1 MKLEEILH
9 QAEALNASDIHLSV
23 GKVPF
28 FRIDGE
34 LRSVIASTINALE
47 METIVA
53 GILSKQDYLF
63 LTEHGEVDCAWE
75 WSAKPI
81 KRCRINAY
89 RQNGTY
95 AMAIR
100 LLPQDIPACDQLGIP
115 RSLQHLITAKSGL
128 LLCTGATGSGKS
140 TTLASLVAEINRT
153 RAVHILTMEDPVEYR
168 YTSGKAL
175 IHQREIGRDTE
186 NFTSALKS
194 ALREDPDV
202 LLVGELRDATSMAI
216 TLTAAETGHLVL
228 ATMHTKDSISCINRF
243 LHLPQQEIIRLQLAE
258 TLLAV
263 SSQRLLPKAEGRGRI
278 AAFEVLV
285 INDALRNLI
294 REGKT
299 QQLASYMETGGRF
312 GMRTMSDAV
321 NELRRKR
328 EIGCEK

>member
-63 LTEHGEVDCAWE
+63 LTEHGEVDCAWQ

-100 LLPQDIPACDQLGIP
+100 LLPQDIPACDL
-115 RSLQHLITAKSGL
+115 S
-128 LLCTGATGSGKS
+128 
-140 TTLASLVAEINRT
+140 
-153 RAVHILTMEDPVEYR
+153 
-168 YTSGKAL
+168 L
-175 IHQREIGRDTE
+175 IHI
-186 NFTSALKS
+186 
-194 ALREDPDV
+194 
-202 LLVGELRDATSMAI
+202 
-216 TLTAAETGHLVL
+216 
-228 ATMHTKDSISCINRF
+228 
-243 LHLPQQEIIRLQLAE
+243 
-258 TLLAV
+258 
-263 SSQRLLPKAEGRGRI
+263 
-278 AAFEVLV
+278 
-285 INDALRNLI
+285 
-294 REGKT
+294 
-299 QQLASYMETGGRF
+299 
-312 GMRTMSDAV
+312 
-321 NELRRKR
+321 
-328 EIGCEK
+328 